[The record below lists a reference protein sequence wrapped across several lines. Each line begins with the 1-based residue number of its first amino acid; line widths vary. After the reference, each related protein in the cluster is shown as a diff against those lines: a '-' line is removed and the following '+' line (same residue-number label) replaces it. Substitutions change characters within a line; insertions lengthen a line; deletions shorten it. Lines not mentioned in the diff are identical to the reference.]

1 MPRVKRLVV
10 PGVPHH
16 VTQRGNQGQQVFFD
30 EKDGQHY
37 IDDLKDY
44 AARAETKILAFC
56 LMPNH
61 IHLIL
66 EPAHE
71 DGLRA
76 ALAPVH
82 HRHAMRLNKRDAGG
96 GHIWQGRFHSN
107 AMDESSTFAVKRYVE
122 LNPVRSNLVNKPE
135 AWRWSSA
142 KHHLGLEHLDFISPS
157 QFDWPVDKWR
167 AFLAEGIS
175 EQELAYIRKTEMS
188 HRVMGNDKFID
199 QLERQTGL
207 NLRPAKRGRPPKHQ
221 S

>member
-10 PGVPHH
+10 PGLPHH
-16 VTQRGNQGQQVFFD
+16 ITQRGNQGQQVFFG

-37 IDDLKDY
+37 MEDLVEY

-82 HRHAMRLNKRDAGG
+82 HRHAMRLNKRDEGG
-96 GHIWQGRFHSN
+96 GHIWQGRFYSN
-107 AMDESSTFAVKRYVE
+107 PMDDRHAIAAKRYVE
-122 LNPVRSNLVNKPE
+122 LNPVRSGLVTKPE

-142 KHHLGLEHLDFISPS
+142 KHHLGLEHFDFISSS
-157 QFDWPVDKWR
+157 QFDWPSDKWR
-167 AFLAEGIS
+167 AFLNEGVP
-175 EQELAYIRKTEMS
+175 ERELAYIQKTELT
-188 HRVMGNDKFID
+188 HQVMGDDRFID
-199 QLERQTGL
+199 QLEQRTGQK
-207 NLRPAKRGRPPKHQ
+207 LRPAKRGRPAKKE
-221 S
+221 